1 MYQSFNNLT
10 AYKQSK
16 LIRTYNIKKLEMKF
30 NFFMLGIHDRKI
42 LVNTINSF
50 KKALGYLQDDER
62 MIIYC
67 TCMSR
72 KLYHLNKFLYIKF
85 SNRKAPRNE
94 TFLEEIADIH
104 SINYN
109 LKSIFSIKISH

>member
-1 MYQSFNNLT
+1 MKKKIKEINFSDVPGFNNLT

-50 KKALGYLQDDER
+50 KSAGLSPDDER

-67 TCMSR
+67 ACMSR
-72 KLYHLNKFLYIKF
+72 KLYHLNKFLYKNF
-85 SNRKAPRNE
+85 QTERHQE
-94 TFLEEIADIH
+94 TKL
-104 SINYN
+104 S
-109 LKSIFSIKISH
+109 